1 MDTLANAMNSIK
13 VAETRG
19 KPDAVVK
26 PASRLI
32 KDVLSLL
39 KNEGYINDYEL
50 LDDGKS
56 GEFVV
61 RLEGKINA
69 AGVVK
74 PRFSVKK
81 DEWEKY
87 EQRFLPARDLG
98 LLLVSTS
105 QGVIT
110 HNEAKKRG
118 IGGKLLAYTY

>member
-1 MDTLANAMNSIK
+1 MNSIK